1 VFLARR
7 LAQERDG
14 VTTLAM
20 ASFGVADE
28 LLCGGALKLGLAEL
42 DSLSLPPTTIGTAG
56 LVGQVVST
64 HAFAAVVQGRLGDT
78 AAPIDAAA
86 DVADRFGNTG
96 QVDAQ
101 GFVFGPVDAALFRM
115 RIALEADDPD
125 QAISVAQHVDPER
138 HPFPVN
144 RSKYWVHYGRAL
156 TQLRRQDDAVRALR
170 TAEDLFPT
178 GVRRDRQVRAALGE
192 LLTRS
197 QRDAAG
203 VELRGMAHRAGLP
216 V

>member
-1 VFLARR
+1 
-7 LAQERDG
+7 
-14 VTTLAM
+14 
-20 ASFGVADE
+20 
-28 LLCGGALKLGLAEL
+28 
-42 DSLSLPPTTIGTAG
+42 
-56 LVGQVVST
+56 
-64 HAFAAVVQGRLGDT
+64 
-78 AAPIDAAA
+78 
-86 DVADRFGNTG
+86 
-96 QVDAQ
+96 
-101 GFVFGPVDAALFRM
+101 VFGPVDAAMYRM
-115 RIALEADDPD
+115 SIALEADDPD

-156 TQLRRQDDAVRALR
+156 TRLRRQDDAVRALR

-178 GVRRDRQVRAALGE
+178 GARRDPQVRIALGE

-203 VELRGMAHRAGLP
+203 VELRAMAYRAGLP